1 MLKKLILT
9 LYNNSL
15 DFKERMKKTRIKLKE
30 TIVQIKFN
38 LTRHTTIERNAR
50 IYNEISLPS
59 LFL

>member
-9 LYNNSL
+9 LYNNSF
-15 DFKERMKKTRIKLKE
+15 DFKERTRKKLKE

-50 IYNEISLPS
+50 IYNEISISS
-59 LFL
+59 LFS

>member
-9 LYNNSL
+9 LYNNSF
-15 DFKERMKKTRIKLKE
+15 DFKERTRKKLKE

-50 IYNEISLPS
+50 IYNEISIS
-59 LFL
+59 NLFS

>member
-9 LYNNSL
+9 LYNNSF
-15 DFKERMKKTRIKLKE
+15 DFKERTRKKLKE